1 MSFFDEYQEVGGSYI
16 GADEKK
22 AMMEAGIPFTVTAV
36 LDDDDNK
43 YGARYVMKCLVP
55 NPESGDEEDRNISF
69 PKESGVESRNRML
82 AQMQEYLAR
91 PEAEPVVCKLEQV
104 GRSILIRQA

>member
-22 AMMEAGIPFTVTAV
+22 AMMDAGIPFTITAV
-36 LDDDDNK
+36 LDDDGNK
-43 YGARYVMKCLVP
+43 YGARYVTKVLVP
-55 NPESGDEEDRNISF
+55 NPETGDEEERNISF
-69 PKESGVESRNRML
+69 PKGTVDSRDRML
-82 AQMQEYLAR
+82 GQMQEYLSR
-91 PEAEPVVCKLEQV
+91 PDAEPVVCKLEQV